1 MPVHL
6 LLETLQ
12 LRHDFPVQ
20 EFEKFL
26 PLFEQQKIAKN
37 EMLFLQGDVVRQLMF
52 IMKGSMRQYH
62 LTTEGIERNIFF
74 AEEGWWCGEMDN
86 FINRTPSTMSMQALE
101 ECQVLSIDLQVWE
114 HATRTI
120 PDYALYQIKN
130 RGRTVAWLKNL
141 LSNMATETPDEKY
154 RRILKETPHWINRFP
169 QYHIASYLGVT
180 PETLSRIR
188 KRNMHL

>member
-1 MPVHL
+1 MATHPL
-6 LLETLQ
+6 LSILQ
-12 LRHDFPVQ
+12 SRHDFPSS
-20 EFEKFL
+20 EFEKFIA
-26 PLFEQQKIAKN
+26 LFQPRKIAKY
-37 EMLFLQGDVVRQLMF
+37 EMLFHQGEVVKQLMF
-52 IMKGSMRQYH
+52 MLKGCMRQYH
-62 LTTEGIERNIFF
+62 LTQEGIERNIFF
-74 AEEGWWCGEMDN
+74 AEEGWWCGEMDS
-86 FINRTPSTMSMQALE
+86 FINRTSSTMSMQALE
-101 ECQVLSIDLQVWE
+101 DCQVLSIDLENWE

-130 RGRTVAWLKNL
+130 RSRNVAWLKNQ

-154 RRILKETPHWINRFP
+154 RRILKETPHWINRLP